1 MQQEQL
7 VLPKGITI
15 RSSTGDR
22 YVIERLLGQGKAGA
36 VYLVREQKTKKNLFA
51 LKEVVNPNDQDRQR
65 LTFESEILTRLRH
78 KALPR
83 VYQVFENDKL
93 KRVYILMDYIE
104 GRNLDDLRQDEAQKR
119 FDLPLVLTMMAPIV
133 EALSYLH
140 NQEPPIVH
148 RDIKP
153 ANVILPVDADGT
165 MLVDF
170 GSAKEYISES
180 NATVRSRYSP
190 GYAAPEQYGSGT
202 NTRTDIYGL
211 AATIYTLLTGVV
223 PTDATLRFIKAWGDR
238 GDALKSADTLVPTIP
253 ESVAQA
259 LRVAMSI
266 KSTERYANVEEF
278 WQALTAHLN
287 IADYQLQLPQITS
300 TKPPL
305 LLESPRERIP
315 TLSIEE
321 PEEVLADE
329 RKRFRFLLLILIV
342 LVLAIL
348 VVLGIHFFQ

>member
-7 VLPKGITI
+7 VLPKGVTI

-22 YVIERLLGQGKAGA
+22 YIIEGLLGKGESGA
-36 VYLVREQKTKKNLFA
+36 VYLVREQGTTKNMFA
-51 LKEVVNPNDQDRQR
+51 LKEVINPNDQDRQR
-65 LTFESEILTRLRH
+65 LAFESEILTRLHH

-83 VYQVFENDKL
+83 VHHVFENEKL

-104 GRNLDDLRQDEAQKR
+104 GRDLDNLRQDEAQKR
-119 FDLPLVLTMMAPIV
+119 FDLPLVLTMIAPIV

-140 NQEPPIVH
+140 NQEPPIIH

-170 GSAKEYISES
+170 GSAKEYVSGS
-180 NATVRSRYSP
+180 HATVTSRYSP

-211 AATIYTLLTGVV
+211 AATIYTLLSGFV
-223 PTDATLRFIKAWGDR
+223 PTDATLRFVKAWGNR
-238 GDALKSADTLVPTIP
+238 GDALKPINTLVPTIP

-259 LRVAMSI
+259 LHIAMSI
-266 KSTERYANVEEF
+266 KSADRYATIEEF
-278 WQALTAHLN
+278 WQTLTAHINLD
-287 IADYQLQLPQITS
+287 DYHLQLPRITS
-300 TKPPL
+300 TKTPL
-305 LLESPRERIP
+305 LLALPKEHMSSVNVHEIG
-315 TLSIEE
+315 T
-321 PEEVLADE
+321 VLTQE
-329 RKRFRFLLLILIV
+329 RKKFLFLLLFLAV
-342 LVLAIL
+342 LVVAII
-348 VVLGIHFFQ
+348 VVLGIHYHF

>member
-1 MQQEQL
+1 
-7 VLPKGITI
+7 
-15 RSSTGDR
+15 
-22 YVIERLLGQGKAGA
+22 
-36 VYLVREQKTKKNLFA
+36 
-51 LKEVVNPNDQDRQR
+51 
-65 LTFESEILTRLRH
+65 
-78 KALPR
+78 
-83 VYQVFENDKL
+83 
-93 KRVYILMDYIE
+93 MDYIE
-104 GRNLDDLRQDEAQKR
+104 GRNLDDLRQAEAHKR

-140 NQEPPIVH
+140 HQEPPVIH

-170 GSAKEYISES
+170 GSAKEYVSES

-223 PTDATLRFIKAWGDR
+223 PTDATLRFVKAWGDR
-238 GDALKSADTLVPTIP
+238 GDALKSADTLVSTIP

-266 KSTERYANVEEF
+266 KSSDRYATVEEF
-278 WQALTAHLN
+278 WQALTARLDLEN
-287 IADYQLQLPQITS
+287 SQLQLPQIAS

-305 LLESPRERIP
+305 LLEAPRERMP

-321 PEEVLADE
+321 PQEVLAE
-329 RKRFRFLLLILIV
+329 ARKKFLLLLLILV
-342 LVLAIL
+342 ALVLTIL
-348 VVLGIHFFQ
+348 VVLGIHFFR

>member
-7 VLPKGITI
+7 VLPKGVTI
-15 RSSTGDR
+15 RSSKGDR
-22 YVIERLLGQGKAGA
+22 YVIEGLLGKGEAGA
-36 VYLVREQKTKKNLFA
+36 VYLVREHQTKKKVFA
-51 LKEVVNPNDQDRQR
+51 LKEVINPDAQDRQR
-65 LTFESEILTRLRH
+65 LAFEGEILTRLHH

-83 VYQVFENDKL
+83 VHHVFENDKL

-104 GRNLDDLRQDEAQKR
+104 GRNLDNLRQDEAQKR
-119 FDLPLVLTMMAPIV
+119 FDLPLVLVMMAPIV

-140 NQEPPIVH
+140 HQEPPIIH

-170 GSAKEYISES
+170 GSAKEYVSGNS
-180 NATVRSRYSP
+180 ATVTSRYSP

-223 PTDATLRFIKAWGDR
+223 PTDATLRFVKAWSER
-238 GDALKSADTLVPTIP
+238 GDALKSADTLVPTLP

-266 KSTERYANVEEF
+266 KSADRYATVEEF
-278 WQALTAHLN
+278 WQALTAHIDLN
-287 IADYQLQLPQITS
+287 EYQLQLPRITS
-300 TKPPL
+300 MNTPL
-305 LLESPRERIP
+305 LLESPKERMQTIHVQ
-315 TLSIEE
+315 E
-321 PEEVLADE
+321 PGKALAEE
-329 RKRFRFLLLILIV
+329 RKKFLFLLLLLIIM
-342 LVLAIL
+342 VLAIL
-348 VVLGIHFFQ
+348 VVLGIRFFL